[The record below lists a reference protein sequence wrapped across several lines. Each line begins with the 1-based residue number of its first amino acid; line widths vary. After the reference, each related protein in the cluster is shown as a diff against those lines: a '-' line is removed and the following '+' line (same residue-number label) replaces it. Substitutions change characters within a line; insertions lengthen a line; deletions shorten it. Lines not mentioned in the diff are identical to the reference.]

1 MERQIEQ
8 LLKEVKG
15 NETLERLVKMN
26 RNPNALFIER
36 IRTMNKG
43 ENENDKDKGG
53 INLEAINNRL
63 AKIYEKMKKS
73 TQNKMDED
81 EDEDEEEIITRSNNP
96 EGYNEI
102 VYEHEHDS
110 EAIKKMLY
118 DYEHDP
124 EKKKEFIEYHS
135 QNKHDDDDELIE
147 LEDLESQDGIYW
159 GPTGSELEE
168 PESQDATRDPT
179 GSELEEPESQ
189 DATRDPTGSDIKV
202 KKVNWLNNPQG
213 LSLIDFHRL
222 LTENLIDDDSSDDED
237 IDYSTLPV
245 IDNRKR
251 NKK

>member
-1 MERQIEQ
+1 MEQQIEQ

-43 ENENDKDKGG
+43 EGNDNDTDIANKIK
-53 INLEAINNRL
+53 ILAAIN
-63 AKIYEKMKKS
+63 AKMSKLNKILKEKNDVNDS
-73 TQNKMDED
+73 SEI
-81 EDEDEEEIITRSNNP
+81 EEEIITRSNNP

-110 EAIKKMLY
+110 EAIEKMLY
-118 DYEHDP
+118 DLEHDP

-135 QNKHDDDDELIE
+135 QNTHDDDDELTE

-168 PESQDATRDPT
+168 PESQDGATQDPT
-179 GSELEEPESQ
+179 E
-189 DATRDPTGSDIKV
+189 SDIKY
-202 KKVNWLNNPQG
+202 KKVN
-213 LSLIDFHRL
+213 
-222 LTENLIDDDSSDDED
+222 
-237 IDYSTLPV
+237 
-245 IDNRKR
+245 
-251 NKK
+251 